1 MTEEPGD
8 QGREV
13 GEMSP
18 RASPPANTS
27 LRERWLT
34 LARVVWVAV
43 ALLTVG
49 VFVLS
54 IPSEFARLQSPCTD
68 TVSCSWLLRLTA
80 ENARELGELGVSV
93 NFFAAYLV
101 SLEAAFTIAPIAVGA
116 IIFWRRPDDR
126 MTFLV
131 SLVLLMYWAG
141 ITFPY
146 HLLELPRLWEALSAV
161 VALIGVA
168 AILLFMYV
176 FPDGHFV
183 PSWARWLALV
193 SIAVFAPSI
202 LFPYSLLSL
211 WRHPLLNAFVSAAVF
226 GAIVLVQAYRYKR
239 VSDATQRQQTK
250 WVVLGI
256 VAAAVGYCMFPV
268 LNLLQGGV
276 LVSLLGYTAALLLLV
291 LLMLSIV
298 VAVLRYRL
306 YDIDLIINRTL
317 VYGTLTA
324 LLVAVYVGSVVS
336 LQAALRGLTGQES
349 QLAIVASTLLI
360 AALFNPLR
368 RRTQA
373 FVDRRFYRSKYDAA
387 KTLSAFNA
395 RLRDETDLDALNAE
409 LVEVVRETMQP
420 AHVTLWLRPEA
431 ASNEDVP
438 ATPGGALLRRLV
450 GG

>member
-8 QGREV
+8 QGRVV

-27 LRERWLT
+27 LRKRWLT

-49 VFVLS
+49 VFALS

-80 ENARELGELGVSV
+80 ENARELRELGVSV
-93 NFFAAYLV
+93 NIFAAYLV
-101 SLEAAFTIAPIAVGA
+101 SLEAAFTVAPIAVGA

-183 PSWARWLALV
+183 PRWARWLALV

-211 WRHPLLNAFVSAAVF
+211 WRHPSLNALVSAAVF

-336 LQAALRGLTGQES
+336 LQAALRALTGQES

-409 LVEVVRETMQP
+409 LVGVVRETMQP

-431 ASNEDVP
+431 ASNESVP
-438 ATPGGALLRRLV
+438 T
-450 GG
+450 

>member
-1 MTEEPGD
+1 MTEEP
-8 QGREV
+8 
-13 GEMSP
+13 SP

-34 LARVVWVAV
+34 LARFVWVAV

-49 VFVLS
+49 VFVSS

-80 ENARELGELGVSV
+80 ENARELRELGVSV

-101 SLEAAFTIAPIAVGA
+101 SLEAAFTVAPIAVGA

-183 PSWARWLALV
+183 PRWARWLALV
-193 SIAVFAPSI
+193 SIAVFAPTI

-211 WRHPLLNAFVSAAVF
+211 WRHPLLNALVSAAVF

-336 LQAALRGLTGQES
+336 LQAALRALTGQES

-409 LVEVVRETMQP
+409 LVGVVRETMQP

-431 ASNEDVP
+431 ASNED
-438 ATPGGALLRRLV
+438 A
-450 GG
+450 

>member
-1 MTEEPGD
+1 MTEEP
-8 QGREV
+8 
-13 GEMSP
+13 SP

-80 ENARELGELGVSV
+80 ENARELRELGVSV

-211 WRHPLLNAFVSAAVF
+211 WRHPLLNALVSAAVF

-336 LQAALRGLTGQES
+336 LQAALRALTGQES

-409 LVEVVRETMQP
+409 LVGVVRETMQP

-431 ASNEDVP
+431 ASNESVP
-438 ATPGGALLRRLV
+438 T
-450 GG
+450 

>member
-1 MTEEPGD
+1 
-8 QGREV
+8 
-13 GEMSP
+13 
-18 RASPPANTS
+18 

-34 LARVVWVAV
+34 LVRVVWVAV

-49 VFVLS
+49 VFALS

-80 ENARELGELGVSV
+80 ENARELRELGVSV
-93 NFFAAYLV
+93 NIFAAYLV
-101 SLEAAFTIAPIAVGA
+101 SLEAAFTVAPIAVGA

-146 HLLELPRLWEALSAV
+146 HLLDLPRLWEALSAV

-183 PSWARWLALV
+183 PRWARWLALV

-211 WRHPLLNAFVSAAVF
+211 WRHPLLNALVSAAVF
-226 GAIVLVQAYRYKR
+226 GAIVLVQAYRYRR

-276 LVSLLGYTAALLLLV
+276 LISLLGYTAALLLLA

-336 LQAALRGLTGQES
+336 LQAALRALTGQES

-409 LVEVVRETMQP
+409 LVGVVRETMQP

-431 ASNEDVP
+431 ASSKDVP
-438 ATPGGALLRRLV
+438 A
-450 GG
+450 

>member
-1 MTEEPGD
+1 
-8 QGREV
+8 
-13 GEMSP
+13 MSP

-27 LRERWLT
+27 LRKRWLT

-49 VFVLS
+49 VFALS

-80 ENARELGELGVSV
+80 ENARELRELGVSV
-93 NFFAAYLV
+93 NIFAAYLV
-101 SLEAAFTIAPIAVGA
+101 SLEAAFTVAPIAVGA

-183 PSWARWLALV
+183 PRWARWLALV

-211 WRHPLLNAFVSAAVF
+211 WRHPLLNALVSAAVF
-226 GAIVLVQAYRYKR
+226 GAIVLVQAYRYRR

-276 LVSLLGYTAALLLLV
+276 LVSLLGYTAALLLLA

-336 LQAALRGLTGQES
+336 LQAALRALTGQES

-409 LVEVVRETMQP
+409 LVGVVRETMQP

-438 ATPGGALLRRLV
+438 A
-450 GG
+450 